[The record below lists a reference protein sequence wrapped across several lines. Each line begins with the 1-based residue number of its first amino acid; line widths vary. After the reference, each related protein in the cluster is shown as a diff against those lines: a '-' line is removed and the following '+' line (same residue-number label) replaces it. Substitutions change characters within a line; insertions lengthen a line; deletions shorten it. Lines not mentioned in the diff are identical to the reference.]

1 MPETAYSYIVV
12 LVNDLTSNE
21 WQSGN
26 ATAFEALFQQYKNLV
41 FKNAYL
47 ITGSREEAEDI
58 LQEVFVSVWRSRQ
71 TFNPDKGKLT
81 TWLHRITVN
90 KCMEK
95 QRKKKLIF
103 VSLEK
108 VDLPQTQSSEEVL
121 VNKQEYERLIE
132 AMNSLNTKH
141 RVVLVLR
148 YFNSLSYEEI
158 AQTVGAPLGTV
169 KSRINQALRLLR
181 GQFNTQYGEV
191 PG

>member
-1 MPETAYSYIVV
+1 LPETAYSYIVV
-12 LVNDLTSNE
+12 LVKDLTSNE

-81 TWLHRITVN
+81 TWLYRITVN
-90 KCMEK
+90 KCLEK

-121 VNKQEYERLIE
+121 VNKQECERLIE

-141 RVVLVLR
+141 RVVLVMR
-148 YFNSLSYEEI
+148 YFNYLSYEEI

-181 GQFNTQYGEV
+181 GQFNTQRGEA
-191 PG
+191 PR